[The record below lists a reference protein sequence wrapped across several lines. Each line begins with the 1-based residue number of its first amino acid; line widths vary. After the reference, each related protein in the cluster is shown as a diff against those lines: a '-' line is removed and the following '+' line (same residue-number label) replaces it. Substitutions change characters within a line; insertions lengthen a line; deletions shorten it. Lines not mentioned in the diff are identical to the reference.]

1 MTGTLHGIG
10 VGPGDPELLTLK
22 AVRLIA
28 ACDVIAYPAP
38 EEGTSLARAIAAPHI
53 PPGKIECPVRL
64 PIEIA
69 RHPAQD
75 AYDAGAAAIAAHL
88 EAGRDVALLCLGD
101 PLFYGSYMYL
111 HARLAERFDCRIVP
125 GITSFAASAALAG
138 HALAA
143 REDSVAVVPATL
155 ADGEIERRV
164 AAHDSLV
171 FLKLGRHFG
180 RLRSLLAGLGLA
192 DEATYVERA
201 GMDGERRMALGDA
214 TGDTAPYFS
223 LVLVHRRK
231 AAWR

>member
-1 MTGTLHGIG
+1 MTGALYGIG

-38 EEGTSLARAIAAPHI
+38 EEGASLARTIAAPHI

-111 HARLAERFDCRIVP
+111 HARLAERFDCRVVP

-138 HALAA
+138 HAIAA
-143 REDSVAVVPATL
+143 REDSVTVVPATL
-155 ADGEIERRV
+155 ADGEIERRI
-164 AAHDSLV
+164 ATHDSLV

-180 RLRSLLAGLGLA
+180 RLRALLARLDLA
-192 DEATYVERA
+192 DGAAYIERA
-201 GMDGERRMALGDA
+201 GMDGERRMALSDA
-214 TGDTAPYFS
+214 SGDTAPYFS

>member
-1 MTGTLHGIG
+1 VSGTLWGIG

-28 ACDVIAYPAP
+28 ACPVLAYPAP
-38 EEGTSLARAIAAPHI
+38 ENGESLARAIAAPHV
-53 PPGKIECPVRL
+53 PAGKTECPIRL

-69 RHPAQD
+69 RHPARD
-75 AYDAGAAAIAAHL
+75 AYDSGAAALAAHL
-88 EAGRDVALLCLGD
+88 DAGRDVALLCLGD

-111 HARLAERFDCRIVP
+111 HARLAERFVCRIVP
-125 GITSFAASAALAG
+125 GITSFAASAALGG

-155 ADGEIERRV
+155 PDAEIERRI

-180 RLRSLLAGLGLA
+180 RLKGLLARLGLA
-192 DEATYVERA
+192 DDALYVERA
-201 GMDGERRMALGDA
+201 GMADERRAGLA
-214 TGDTAPYFS
+214 AVTADTAPYFA

-231 AAWR
+231 AAWL